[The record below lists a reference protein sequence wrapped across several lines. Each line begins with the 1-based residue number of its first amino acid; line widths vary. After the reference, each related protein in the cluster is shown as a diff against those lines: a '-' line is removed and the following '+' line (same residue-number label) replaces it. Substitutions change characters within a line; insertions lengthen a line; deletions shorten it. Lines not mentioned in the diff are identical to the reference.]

1 MVKDGAEPFEERV
14 WGRQRGK
21 TVCRG
26 TCGGDEGFR
35 GGFKATGEEEGD
47 DERREGGDGGCSS
60 DLRKWLGQHDAGVV
74 GIMILALMDLIAS

>member
-1 MVKDGAEPFEERV
+1 MVEDGAEPFEERV

-26 TCGGDEGFR
+26 AGGGDEGFR
-35 GGFKATGEEEGD
+35 GGFEATGEEEGD

-60 DLRKWLGQHDAGVV
+60 DLGMWISQIDTGVI
-74 GIMILALMDLIAS
+74 GIIILTLMDLIAS